1 MAMRM
6 GNGHPQ
12 ASSRTRRRRQ
22 RHAFACREVF
32 AFSVMKNLV
41 SDPNATDN
49 LAQLFRR
56 LFDLLD
62 RGLIS
67 YLQGTLQVQLP
78 SAQAQEIAE
87 LAKSMGI
94 AITIRDR

>member
-1 MAMRM
+1 
-6 GNGHPQ
+6 
-12 ASSRTRRRRQ
+12 
-22 RHAFACREVF
+22 
-32 AFSVMKNLV
+32 MKNLV
-41 SDPNATDN
+41 GEPDATDN

-62 RGLIS
+62 RGSIS